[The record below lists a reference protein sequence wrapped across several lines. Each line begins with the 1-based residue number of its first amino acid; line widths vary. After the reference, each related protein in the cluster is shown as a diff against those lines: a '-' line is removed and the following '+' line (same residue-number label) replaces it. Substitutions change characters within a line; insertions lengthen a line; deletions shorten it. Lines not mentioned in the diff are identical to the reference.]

1 MSKWAD
7 DESADSCC
15 ALCFSDGGFGAYTVD
30 ERPGVGNGSKR
41 NHQHRHDTM
50 DCQKWTRAGLFQL
63 GGFTVIHFKVG
74 SVQTVDESVYD
85 SYPVA
90 LSKGGLGASVV
101 EETPGMVP
109 G

>member
-1 MSKWAD
+1 
-7 DESADSCC
+7 
-15 ALCFSDGGFGAYTVD
+15 
-30 ERPGVGNGSKR
+30 
-41 NHQHRHDTM
+41 M
-50 DCQKWTRAGLFQL
+50 DKLWVIL
-63 GGFTVIHFKVG
+63 GGFTVVHVKVG
-74 SVQTVDESVYD
+74 SVQAVDESAYD